1 MIFNKL
7 RAATEKLSPELRKI
21 IGNIGWLSADR
32 ILRMG
37 VGLIVTAWIA
47 RYLGPEEFGLFNY
60 ATAFVSLFG
69 VLATLGLNQIVV
81 RDIVHDPSNK
91 DETLGTTFV
100 LKLAGA
106 IVTVLVTTG
115 VISLLRPND
124 QLTLWIVAITASVTI
139 FDAFN
144 TIDLWFQFLVKSK
157 HTVIAKNAAFVLV
170 TALRIALIEMKA
182 PLVAFAWVLVV
193 ESALGG
199 IGLAIAHKL
208 DGQSFLR
215 WRPNFRRA
223 KTLLKESWPL
233 IISDLAIM
241 IYVRIDQIMLGQL
254 MGDKPV
260 GIYSA
265 AVRIAE
271 VWYFF
276 ASAIV
281 NSVTPAI
288 VQAKQQSE
296 TLYYNKLQKLFNLMA
311 IITFAIAIP
320 LTLISKFLIVTIFG
334 QKYAAA
340 ASVLSIYI
348 WSAVFGFF
356 GWAKGIWIVAEGQ
369 TVFALISTCTGAA
382 MNILLNF
389 WLIPLYQENGAALA
403 SVISYSFTDYVMC
416 LIYPPARK
424 LGWIMTNALT
434 FNLFA
439 RRRAED

>member
-1 MIFNKL
+1 MLNKL
-7 RAATEKLSPELRKI
+7 RSVTEKLSPELRKI
-21 IGNIGWLSADR
+21 IANIGWLFADR

-37 VGLIVTAWIA
+37 VGLIVTAWVA
-47 RYLGPEEFGLFNY
+47 RYLGPEDFGLFNY
-60 ATAFVSLFG
+60 ASAFVALFG

-81 RDIVHDPSNK
+81 RDIVRDPSK
-91 DETLGTTFV
+91 QDETLGTTFL
-100 LKLAGA
+100 LKLSGA
-106 IVTVLVTTG
+106 ILTVLVTSG
-115 VISLLRPND
+115 VISLVRPND
-124 QLTLWIVAITASVTI
+124 QLTLAIVAIVAGVTI
-139 FDAFN
+139 FDSFN
-144 TIDLWFQFLVKSK
+144 TIDFWFQALVKSK
-157 HTVIAKNAAFVLV
+157 YTVIAKNTAFILV
-170 TALRIALIEMKA
+170 TLLRITLISIKA
-182 PLVAFAWVLVV
+182 SVVAFAWVLVV
-193 ESALGG
+193 ESALGAV
-199 IGLAIAHKL
+199 GLAIAYKAK
-208 DGQSFLR
+208 GQNLLA
-215 WRPNFRRA
+215 WRATWQRA
-223 KTLLKESWPL
+223 KILLWESWPL

-271 VWYFF
+271 IWYFF

-281 NSVTPAI
+281 NSFTPSI
-288 VQAKQQSE
+288 VQAKQESE
-296 TLYYNKLQKLFNLMA
+296 TLYYNKFQKLFNLMVM
-311 IITFAIAIP
+311 ITFGIAIP
-320 LTLISKFLIVTIFG
+320 MTFLSKFIIVTIFG
-334 QKYAAA
+334 ENYAAA

-356 GWAKGIWIVAEGQ
+356 GWAKGIWIVAEGY
-369 TVFALISTCTGAA
+369 TLFALISTCTGAA

-439 RRRAED
+439 RRSRE

>member
-1 MIFNKL
+1 MLNKL
-7 RAATEKLSPELRKI
+7 TAATQKLSPELRKI

-32 ILRMG
+32 VLRMG

-47 RYLGPEEFGLFNY
+47 RYLGPQDFGLFNY

-81 RDIVHDPSNK
+81 RDMVRDPSGK
-91 DETLGTTFV
+91 DETLGTTFL
-100 LKLAGA
+100 LKLSGA
-106 IVTVLVTTG
+106 ILTVLVTTG
-115 VISLLRPND
+115 AISLLRPND
-124 QLTLWIVAITASVTI
+124 RLTLWIVAITASVTI

-144 TIDLWFQFLVKSK
+144 TIDLWFQSLVKSK
-157 HTVIAKNAAFVLV
+157 HTVIAKNTAFVLV

-182 PLVAFAWVLVV
+182 PVIAFAWVLVV
-193 ESALGG
+193 ESALGA

-208 DGQSFLR
+208 DGQNLLR
-215 WRPNFRRA
+215 WRPKFQRA

-241 IYVRIDQIMLGQL
+241 IYVRIDQIMLGEL
-254 MGDKPV
+254 IGDKPV

-265 AVRIAE
+265 AIRIAE

-281 NSVTPAI
+281 NSVTPSI
-288 VQAKQQSE
+288 VQAKEQSE
-296 TLYYNKLQKLFNLMA
+296 TLYYNKLQKVFNLMA
-311 IITFAIAIP
+311 MITFGIAIP
-320 LTLISKFLIVTIFG
+320 MTFLSKFIIVTIFG
-334 QKYAAA
+334 QQYAAA

-356 GWAKGIWIVAEGQ
+356 GWAKGIWIVAEGR
-369 TVFALISTCTGAA
+369 TVFALISTCCGAL
-382 MNILLNF
+382 MNIILNF

-403 SVISYSFTDYVMC
+403 SVISYSFTDYVLC

-424 LGWIMTNALT
+424 LGWVMTNALT

-439 RRRAED
+439 KRRTEN

>member
-1 MIFNKL
+1 MLNKL
-7 RAATEKLSPELRKI
+7 KAAIAKLSPELRRI
-21 IGNIGWLSADR
+21 IGSVIWLSGDR

-47 RYLGPEEFGLFNY
+47 RYLGPDGFGLFNF

-81 RDIVHDPSNK
+81 RDIVRDPSLK

-100 LKLAGA
+100 LKLAGG
-106 IVTVLVTTG
+106 ILTVLISSG
-115 VISLLRPND
+115 AISLVRPHD
-124 QLTLWIVAITASVTI
+124 RLTLWIVAITASVTI

-144 TIDLWFQFLVKSK
+144 TIDLWFQSLVKSK
-157 HTVIAKNAAFVLV
+157 HTVIAKNIAFVIV

-182 PLVAFAWVLVV
+182 PVVAFAWVLVV
-193 ESALGG
+193 ESALGS

-208 DGQSFLR
+208 DGQNLLR
-215 WRPNFRRA
+215 WRPKFQRA

-288 VQAKQQSE
+288 VQAKQESE
-296 TLYYNKLQKLFNLMA
+296 TLYYNKLQKLFNLMV
-311 IITFAIAIP
+311 IVTFSIAIP
-320 LTLISKFLIVTIFG
+320 LTLISKFLIVAIFG

-369 TVFALISTCTGAA
+369 TVFALISTCCGAT
-382 MNILLNF
+382 MNIILNF

-439 RRRAED
+439 RRSRE

>member
-1 MIFNKL
+1 MPNKL
-7 RAATEKLSPELRKI
+7 TAAVQKLSPELRKI
-21 IGNIGWLSADR
+21 ISNIGWLFADR

-47 RYLGPEEFGLFNY
+47 RYLGPEDFGLFNY
-60 ATAFVSLFG
+60 AGAFVALFG

-81 RDIVHDPSNK
+81 RDIVRDPSRK
-91 DETLGTTFV
+91 DETLGTTFL
-100 LKLAGA
+100 LKLSGA
-106 IVTVLVTTG
+106 ILTILVTTG
-115 VISLLRPND
+115 VISLVRPND
-124 QLTLWIVAITASVTI
+124 QLTLSIVAIVAGVTI

-144 TIDLWFQFLVKSK
+144 TIDFWFQALVRSK
-157 HTVIAKNAAFVLV
+157 YTVIAKNTAFILV
-170 TALRIALIEMKA
+170 TLLRITLISMKA
-182 PLVAFAWVLVV
+182 SVVAFAWVLVI
-193 ESALGG
+193 ESALGAV
-199 IGLAIAHKL
+199 GLAIVYKAK
-208 DGQSFLR
+208 GQNLLA
-215 WRPNFRRA
+215 WRATWQRA
-223 KTLLKESWPL
+223 KILLSESWPL

-241 IYVRIDQIMLGQL
+241 VYVRIDQIMLGQL

-271 VWYFF
+271 IWYFF

-281 NSVTPAI
+281 NSFTPSI
-288 VQAKQQSE
+288 VQAKQESE
-296 TLYYNKLQKLFNLMA
+296 TLYYQKFQKLFNLMA
-311 IITFAIAIP
+311 IITFGIAVP
-320 LTLISKFLIVTIFG
+320 LTFLSKFIIVTIFG
-334 QKYAAA
+334 ENYAAA

-356 GWAKGIWIVAEGQ
+356 GWAKGIWIVAEGY
-369 TVFALISTCTGAA
+369 TLFALISTCTGAA
-382 MNILLNF
+382 MNIVLNF

-439 RRRAED
+439 RRRSEN